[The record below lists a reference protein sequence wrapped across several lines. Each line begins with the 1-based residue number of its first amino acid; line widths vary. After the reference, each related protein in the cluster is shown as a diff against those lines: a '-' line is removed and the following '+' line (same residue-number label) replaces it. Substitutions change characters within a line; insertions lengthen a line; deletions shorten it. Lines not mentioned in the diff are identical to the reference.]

1 MANSTALSAD
11 TNTMSDSWVKRWRSG
26 SILVVLTGVALVV
39 GLVALPGAAPD
50 SSAASTPVPGPGIS
64 LPAELD
70 WEPEYHGQT
79 LCSPEVKPGTL
90 KLGALLDRTYG
101 KYTKYYKGNACPNG
115 LEHQEGRALDWMV
128 NSANSTE
135 KAKAEAFIA
144 WLLAKGPNGEPGA
157 NARRLGIL
165 YLVWNN
171 RIWGTY
177 RQNDGWREYSSCLS
191 SSKRSSGYNTSCHRD
206 HIHISMTWDGANAQT
221 SFWDGSA
228 ETRGPCQSSL
238 TSRPNGSVA
247 NPTTLLNTKSGK
259 GLSQSNCRLAGY
271 TRYTSRSYQ
280 LKVPVPKVAG
290 GAFQQIKIKKFQLNA
305 PTALEIKSAG
315 TVSIPQHT
323 KLPTTVSV
331 PLRSDGVISFSLPGG
346 YATVQAVGMGA
357 GSAPPTISAKAAA
370 TSVYTHAPVSVSGTS
385 GAVPSGSNVALQ
397 VLYGSKWV
405 TLTSAKAANGAYSLS
420 VPAPGS
426 AGKPQYRAAI
436 VKSGKVHA
444 TSKATQINVLP
455 AKLDVWKAKTPVKVG
470 KRTKIRG
477 RVLGVPPNANLT
489 IKMKRAG
496 RKYISVHTG
505 PATAGYFKK
514 KFAAASPGKHW
525 FKVVVKSGQGE
536 VLMKAKR
543 QKVWFG

>member
-1 MANSTALSAD
+1 
-11 TNTMSDSWVKRWRSG
+11 MSGSWMKRWRAG
-26 SILVVLTGVALVV
+26 SVLVVLTGLTLVV
-39 GLVALPGAAPD
+39 GLVAFPGTAPN
-50 SSAASTPVPGPGIS
+50 SSAAASPVPGPGIT

-79 LCSPEVKPGTL
+79 LCSPDPKPGTL
-90 KLGALLDRTYG
+90 KLGALLDQTYG

-171 RIWGTY
+171 RIWGVY
-177 RQNDGWREYSSCLS
+177 RQNDGWREYSNCLS
-191 SSKRSSGYNTSCHRD
+191 GSKRSSSYNTSCHRD
-206 HIHISMTWDGANAQT
+206 HIHISLTWDGANAQT

-228 ETRGPCQSSL
+228 ETRGPCQSSFQ
-238 TSRPNGSVA
+238 SRPNGSA
-247 NPTTLLNTKSGK
+247 SNPTTLLDTKSGK

-280 LKVPVPKVAG
+280 LKVPVPKVTG
-290 GAFQQIKIKKFQLNA
+290 GAVQQIKIKKFQLNA

-315 TVSIPQHT
+315 TVSIPQKT

-331 PLRSDGVISFSLPGG
+331 PLRSDGVITFSMPGG
-346 YATVQAVGMGA
+346 YAQVRAVGMGA
-357 GSAPPTISAKAAA
+357 GVAPPTISARHAS
-370 TSVYTHAPVSVSGTS
+370 TSVYTHAPVSVTGSS
-385 GAVPSGSNVALQ
+385 AAVPSGADVALQ

-405 TLTSAKAANGAYSLS
+405 TLSSAKASNGSYALA
-420 VPAPGS
+420 VPAPGN
-426 AGKPQYRAAI
+426 AGTPKYRSAI
-436 VKSGKVHA
+436 VKSGKVYA
-444 TSKATQINVLP
+444 TSRPTEVTVLP
-455 AKLDVWKAKTPVKVG
+455 AQLDVWKAKTPVKSG

-477 RVLGVPPNANLT
+477 RVFGTPPGANLT

-496 RKYISVHTG
+496 RKYQGVHTG
-505 PATAGYFKK
+505 PAPSGYFKK
-514 KFAAASPGKHW
+514 KFAAEEPGKHW
-525 FKVVVKSGQGE
+525 FKVVVKSADNE
-536 VLMKAKR
+536 SLLKSKR
-543 QKVWFG
+543 KKVQFR